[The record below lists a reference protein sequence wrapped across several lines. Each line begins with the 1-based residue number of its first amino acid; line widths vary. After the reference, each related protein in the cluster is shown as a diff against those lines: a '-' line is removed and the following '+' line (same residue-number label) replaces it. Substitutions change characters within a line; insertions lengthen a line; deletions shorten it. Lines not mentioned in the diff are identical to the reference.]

1 MQVNKIVNF
10 HYNHHAQNAF
20 GQRQILASQHVIN
33 SAKILRFNYQNYQ
46 VPQQRRE
53 LKMYAYP
60 SGRVESST
68 MPASNRPENSE
79 TSSRKIKLLIAK
91 KRRLSEK
98 MKEIPYF
105 IST

>member
-10 HYNHHAQNAF
+10 HYSHQGQNAVM
-20 GQRQILASQHVIN
+20 QRQTLASQHVVN

-53 LKMYAYP
+53 VKMYAYP

-68 MPASNRPENSE
+68 LPASNRLEESE

-105 IST
+105 ISS

>member
-1 MQVNKIVNF
+1 M
-10 HYNHHAQNAF
+10 H
-20 GQRQILASQHVIN
+20 
-33 SAKILRFNYQNYQ
+33 
-46 VPQQRRE
+46 
-53 LKMYAYP
+53 AYP

-68 MPASNRPENSE
+68 MPASNRPEDSE